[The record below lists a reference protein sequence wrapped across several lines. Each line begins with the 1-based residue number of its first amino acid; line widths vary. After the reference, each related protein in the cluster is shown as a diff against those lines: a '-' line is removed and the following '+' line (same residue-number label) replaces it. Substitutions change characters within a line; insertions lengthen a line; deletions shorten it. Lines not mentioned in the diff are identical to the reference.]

1 MKGDYLL
8 SQEVPCALVISAIM
22 RCENSDNVCGP
33 VCKMLMQRHKFR
45 KAQDVVISWEP
56 VGHAE
61 GAVVQSE

>member
-1 MKGDYLL
+1 
-8 SQEVPCALVISAIM
+8 
-22 RCENSDNVCGP
+22 
-33 VCKMLMQRHKFR
+33 MLMQRHKFR